1 MNTTT
6 TPGIN
11 LTYSVESALRKT
23 DEKTTSWQIVQQLLQ
38 SHGEYGNQRGRQ
50 IASGKGPTGLA
61 SNSKD
66 AWIGQV
72 LALFDP
78 EMVKDLHGRLLIL
91 GLAQL
96 DPPLKEYLN
105 RIGFLVPLSD
115 ELQEDFDSL
124 LLPSYAGVQ
133 AYKRTFLKSLNNK
146 PSGGTKLR
154 NRGFVAIIDGG
165 PGLKEMAKLCQRQ
178 LWNTCY
184 TARYVLNPTQPIYEP
199 VRSLAED
206 MVHLTSG
213 TAIGDFVPDLISNA
227 SGWAKDIKPWIDS
240 KLAKFGPIGIGE
252 RNQDRFLDTG
262 KRLVLLIEYRRV
274 PENATPES
282 IEFYELLEV
291 IEAIPERVCLV
302 ISGLPTSLT
311 TILQKFQSESDPGAP
326 VIPLTIP
333 NDLELTRSQ
342 PLANDIPAGP
352 DQLNLMGE
360 VNAIAEAMAL
370 KDLSPPL
377 VVGILGG
384 WGSGK
389 SFVLHL
395 IKNRIQEI
403 RCEPVNS
410 PEDASFPFIGHP
422 YIINFDA
429 WTYAKSNLWA
439 SLMQKIFME
448 LDRQIG
454 LEQLLISELG
464 KDLKEGQ
471 NTQIWR
477 VLNDLSDDERERILK
492 TDLGKQAL
500 EIAEGFKKG
509 ELPETRLWDV
519 LEHLKIKEIHKLE
532 EVEKN
537 LQEVIAEC
545 DELGFQL
552 KQKIDQEVEKD
563 AQKTTIKN
571 IGDNF
576 LKSLWDSWMKNNDH
590 ENPPTFSQLVNSVS
604 WFGMLKKES
613 TTYLWSLIIFAGL
626 GVLITYLTSTAWYEH
641 LEIPAIAGIVGSLL
655 SGFYKFRQW
664 AAKTKSEFDT
674 LTQANKRDPEKVYEN
689 VVQLSEKM
697 EGAPGESTA
706 ESESGT
712 YIKKLLQHE
721 EIKKKSQ
728 ELALQEKKLKKY
740 QNEASTIRQRVG
752 MAARHRNLLDFVQH
766 RLEGRTYEDKL
777 GLLHQV
783 KDDLEEL
790 SQALM
795 HDDAENP
802 LFTRGKPRIIL
813 LIDDLDR
820 CPPPKVV
827 EVLEAAQLL
836 VKTSLFVVV
845 IAMDVRYVTR
855 ALEHEYVGV
864 LTPFGEPTGLDY
876 IEKIIQIPYRVRPA
890 SGSSV
895 KSFLWAQMSPQ
906 TDDKKKDNTPEKGN
920 AAPPAREKKTNTQAK
935 LEKGEEG
942 RLPESISSKT
952 ELRILPTETIY
963 FSEDEHQI
971 ITECCSVFNVS
982 PRTMKRLV
990 NVFKLLKIIWYRDKL
1005 GNGPA
1010 EDVKKT
1016 MLAMLVLA
1024 AKYPEPMRE
1033 LLHLMERQYVQS
1045 TAIADE
1051 NVVKFL
1057 TGKCNERA
1065 KNSLVPQMWKEVA
1078 EALLNAKLVGQKL
1091 TFAELHE
1098 QHLHLVSSFSFVG
1111 ESDPLRQ
1118 VELQKDTSV
1127 IKKEISKTKISS

>member
-1 MNTTT
+1 MDSSTTH
-6 TPGIN
+6 GIN

-50 IASGKGPTGLA
+50 IATGKGPNGLV
-61 SNSKD
+61 SNTKD
-66 AWIGQV
+66 AWIRQV
-72 LALFDP
+72 LELFDQ
-78 EMVKDLHGRLLIL
+78 EMVKELHGRLLIL

-105 RIGFLVPLSD
+105 RIGFLVPLRD

-124 LLPSYAGVQ
+124 LLPEYARDQ
-133 AYKRTFLKSLNNK
+133 AYKRTFLKMLNNK

-154 NRGFVAIIDGG
+154 NRGFVAVIDGG

-178 LWNTCY
+178 RWNTCY
-184 TARYVLNPTQPIYEP
+184 TARYVLNPSQPIYEP
-199 VRSLAED
+199 VSKLAED
-206 MVHLTSG
+206 ILNLTSG
-213 TAIGDFVPDLISNA
+213 TAIGDFVPDPLSEA
-227 SGWAKDIKPWIDS
+227 SGWEEDIKPWIEP
-240 KLAKFGPIGIGE
+240 KMEKFGIIGIGE
-252 RNQDRFLDTG
+252 RNQDGFLKTG

-274 PENATPES
+274 PDNATPES
-282 IEFYELLEV
+282 IEFYELLGV
-291 IEAIPERVCLV
+291 IESIPERVCLV
-302 ISGLPTSLT
+302 ISGLPPALTSL
-311 TILQKFQSESDPGAP
+311 LEKFQSASDPGAP
-326 VIPLTIP
+326 VILLTIP

-360 VNAIAEAMAL
+360 VNAIAEAMTL
-370 KDLSPPL
+370 KDLNPPL

-395 IKNRIQEI
+395 IRNRIQEI

-454 LEQLLISELG
+454 LEQLLITELG

-500 EIAEGFKKG
+500 DIAEQFKKG
-509 ELPETRLWDV
+509 DLPETRLWDI
-519 LEHLKIKEIHKLE
+519 LEQLKIKEIHKLE

-537 LQEVIAEC
+537 LQVASAAC
-545 DELGFQL
+545 DDLEFQL
-552 KQKIDQEVEKD
+552 KQKIDQEIEKD
-563 AQKTTIKN
+563 AQNSTIKN
-571 IGDNF
+571 IGDKF
-576 LKSLWDSWMKNNDH
+576 LKDTWEAWMKKNGQ
-590 ENPPTFSQLVNSVS
+590 EQPPTFSQLINSVS
-604 WFGMLKKES
+604 WFSMFKKES
-613 TTYLWSLIIFAGL
+613 AAYLWSLIIFAGL
-626 GVLITYLTSTAWYEH
+626 GILITFLTKTDWYKN
-641 LEIPAIAGIVGSLL
+641 LEIPAILGVVGSLIT
-655 SGFYKFRQW
+655 GFYKFQQW
-664 AAKTKSEFDT
+664 ASKTKIEFDAIT
-674 LTQANKRDPEKVYEN
+674 KSKRRDSEQVYKN
-689 VVQLSEKM
+689 IVRLSDRM
-697 EGAPGESTA
+697 NHGSAVNESASDADTF
-706 ESESGT
+706 
-712 YIKKLLQHE
+712 IKKMLRDENIREGGQALAAQERKLLE
-721 EIKKKSQ
+721 
-728 ELALQEKKLKKY
+728 Y
-740 QNEASTIRQRVG
+740 QNEVATIRQRVG

-766 RLEGRTYEDKL
+766 RLEGKIYEDKL

-790 SQALM
+790 SDALM
-795 HDDAENP
+795 HDDRENP

-895 KSFLWAQMSPQ
+895 KSFLWAQMSPHKDG
-906 TDDKKKDNTPEKGN
+906 DDKNKKQLNVNGG
-920 AAPPAREKKTNTQAK
+920 PAVREKKTTTQVK

-942 RLPESISSKT
+942 RSPESTSSKT

-963 FSEDEHQI
+963 FSEEEYHI
-971 ITECCSVFNVS
+971 ITECCSVYNVS

-1033 LLHLMERQYVQS
+1033 LLHMMERQYVQS
-1045 TAIADE
+1045 KAIADD

-1057 TGKCNERA
+1057 AGKCRERA
-1065 KNSLVPQMWKEVA
+1065 KVSLVPQMWKEVE
-1078 EALLNAKLVGQKL
+1078 EALSNDKLVAQKL

-1118 VELQKDTSV
+1118 VEMQKNSTA
-1127 IKKEISKTKISS
+1127 IKKEISSTKISS